1 MDRNKWADTIPAPLC
16 IAPWKALSIDF
27 NGNVSPDQIFK
38 GVMGNLNTQTLDE
51 IWNSEE
57 WKSLRQ
63 SHINFHNDTRCRKC
77 FHKEE
82 LTGHS
87 RRRFFESFFGSR
99 LPKEDLEEIIYPDR
113 KGNLDPANASNRP
126 KIRNYDEPDFIYLD
140 INGSNKCNLKCIHCS
155 SSASTGWIPDEK
167 KIKKYLDKNPE
178 AWPIGT
184 SWPYMAVDSNV
195 VDNLFDNKEYFE
207 NLQFVALRG
216 GEPFYE
222 KKNLYVLQKLISLG
236 WNERITLDISTNA
249 TVLDPAFLDLLKQFK
264 RVVLYISLEGIGK
277 LYSYCRGGKNF
288 DQGHLDKAVEYF
300 ASIDNVELCLAY
312 TTMAPNIFNVRS
324 TWDWF
329 QQYKDISSITFS
341 NTVSEPRYL
350 SLDVL
355 SNEIKKEAYDMI
367 KDIDDDLEWPFDNAD
382 FVYSAG
388 IWKLS
393 QTLSEDTEEKD
404 IQENLWNNYV
414 NFTNYLDSIRG
425 TNFLEAEPMY
435 RKYWNE

>member
-38 GVMGNLNTQTLDE
+38 GVMGNLNTQTLNE

-167 KIKKYLDKNPE
+167 KIKKYLDINPE

-236 WNERITLDISTNA
+236 WNERITLDISTN
-249 TVLDPAFLDLLKQFK
+249 
-264 RVVLYISLEGIGK
+264 
-277 LYSYCRGGKNF
+277 
-288 DQGHLDKAVEYF
+288 
-300 ASIDNVELCLAY
+300 CLAY